1 MDQRKPCFKYIST
14 CNIYFF
20 LLFRWHRQRVAT
32 NASYIRLNSV
42 QGAYKFVVL
51 FTFHN
56 FFQVLVDTR
65 CMLRKGLQE
74 QKEEYMEGSCIG
86 ILLVNLQWV

>member
-1 MDQRKPCFKYIST
+1 MQKASDEAPDANVYVTKFHHA
-14 CNIYFF
+14 YFN
-20 LLFRWHRQRVAT
+20 ACYGI

-56 FFQVLVDTR
+56 FFQALVDTR